1 VPEFLSR
8 CLKTGESTSLEQAQA
23 FYTKFWKLHVDSSS
37 TLSPNP
43 ATTSKPKPPN
53 TNTTSTS
60 TSATANNN
68 SNSGTDEHAAVITRQ
83 QILNTSA
90 DPDRD
95 ASAIPFKQRI
105 RPGMVVQHTPPNY
118 FFGMNNL
125 PEGKNFALVLCPV
138 SAVPPGTCDLAGNLV
153 VVDSGKGKGKVKA
166 EEGDGREEVGGG
178 SSSGSKNDGKG
189 GGGGGGGKWLA
200 AVVLPAIMAG
210 TYTVHMWKHIVV
222 SEDEMDAEVLMEYDE
237 ATRVYYM
244 IV

>member
-1 VPEFLSR
+1 MI
-8 CLKTGESTSLEQAQA
+8 
-23 FYTKFWKLHVDSSS
+23 
-37 TLSPNP
+37 N
-43 ATTSKPKPPN
+43 
-53 TNTTSTS
+53 
-60 TSATANNN
+60 
-68 SNSGTDEHAAVITRQ
+68 RQ

-138 SAVPPGTCDLAGNLV
+138 SAVPEGTCDLAGNLV
-153 VVDSGKGKGKVKA
+153 RVDDERKG
-166 EEGDGREEVGGG
+166 GDGGGG
-178 SSSGSKNDGKG
+178 KNDGKGGEG
-189 GGGGGGGKWLA
+189 GGGGGGGGGKKWLA

-210 TYTVHMWKHIVV
+210 TYTVHMWKHLVV
-222 SEDEMDAEVLMEYDE
+222 GEDEMDAEVLMEYDE